1 MESLVS
7 WNVLEE
13 RRKKVVVVVVVVVGE
28 ELEGRQ
34 EGGAVDCVFKRRG
47 GIGFGVIWSVCGGVG
62 GEWWTERGLC
72 EKEVKEGRRDEARR

>member
-1 MESLVS
+1 VESLVS

-13 RRKKVVVVVVVVVGE
+13 GRKKKKVVVGE

-34 EGGAVDCVFKRRG
+34 ERGVVVCVFKRRG

-72 EKEVKEGRRDEARR
+72 EKEGKEGKRDEARR